1 MPTTLNK
8 VTLLGHVGTEPE
20 IHHFEKELTLCKFRL
35 ATNDFFTEKSTGEK
49 KELTDWHTII
59 SWGEQAKQIQSKL
72 KKGQHIYL
80 EGKLKPRKWKSKEGH
95 VMQTCEIHL
104 SDYIL
109 IENHIETKKEELPYS
124 SEGIPSQPSPL
135 SEFNSTDLDTFLF

>member
-72 KKGQHIYL
+72 KKKNYL
-80 EGKLKPRKWKSKEGH
+80 IQVKEFH
-95 VMQTCEIHL
+95 HNQAHFLNLT
-104 SDYIL
+104 
-109 IENHIETKKEELPYS
+109 
-124 SEGIPSQPSPL
+124 QPI
-135 SEFNSTDLDTFLF
+135 